1 MKKKLLLTIK
11 DLKDLG
17 LLDKKKKRRKT
28 NRRKSNKIQPYYMGG
43 QKSTSEGLVGFG
55 TQINRPNDL
64 QQENLRLQNANLLE
78 NMKHDE
84 DKSKALLELKG
95 DLNNFKGQASNYAKY
110 LNQTLLLRQ
119 DNVDVPPTGG
129 SAFFDVM
136 GDPNKKVDHHPNESA
151 AFYDM
156 YEYPGSF
163 SGGGGVDHSDF
174 VDVEEPPKKAAKKP
188 ISQMNS
194 DELIKI
200 YGDLGG
206 DSDISGLTKKDKY
219 KMVKGLVDSLKP
231 PKKSYIKKTKK

>member
-1 MKKKLLLTIK
+1 V
-11 DLKDLG
+11 

-43 QKSTSEGLVGFG
+43 HKSTSEGLVGFG

-64 QQENLRLQNANLLE
+64 QQENLRLQNGKLLE

-129 SAFFDVM
+129 SVFFDVM
-136 GDPNKKVDHHPNESA
+136 GDPNKKVDHHPNESE
-151 AFYDM
+151 AFYD
-156 YEYPGSF
+156 YSSIF
-163 SGGGGVDHSDF
+163 GGGGFAQSNDF
-174 VDVEEPPKKAAKKP
+174 VDVEETPKKAGKKP

-194 DELIKI
+194 EELSKI

-206 DSDISGLTKKDKY
+206 DIDISELSKREKY
-219 KMVKGLVDSLKP
+219 KIVKDLVDSLKP
-231 PKKSYIKKTKK
+231 PKKIYIKKPKKINNT

>member
-136 GDPNKKVDHHPNESA
+136 GDPNKKVDHHPNESEV
-151 AFYDM
+151 FYD
-156 YEYPGSF
+156 YPSSF
-163 SGGGGVDHSDF
+163 AGGGFAQSNDF
-174 VDVEEPPKKAAKKP
+174 VDVEESPPKKAAKIP

-194 DELIKI
+194 EELSKI

-206 DSDISGLTKKDKY
+206 NSNISELTKREKY
-219 KMVKGLVDSLKP
+219 KIVKDLVDSLKP
-231 PKKSYIKKTKK
+231 PKKSYIKKVKK